1 MKKKKMDYTQKY
13 FQSKMLFMN
22 FHKKLW
28 LFRSVPFKLSWTKS
42 ETRTE
47 MQPHSER

>member
-1 MKKKKMDYTQKY
+1 MKKNKMAYTQKY
-13 FQSKMLFMN
+13 FQSTMLFMD

-28 LFRSVPFKLSWTKS
+28 LFRSVSFKLSWTKS

-47 MQPHSER
+47 M